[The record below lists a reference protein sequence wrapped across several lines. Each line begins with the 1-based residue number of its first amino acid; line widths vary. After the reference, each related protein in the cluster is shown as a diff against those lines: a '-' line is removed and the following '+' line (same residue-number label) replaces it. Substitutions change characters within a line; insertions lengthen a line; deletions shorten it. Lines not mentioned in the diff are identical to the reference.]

1 MILEW
6 MRKPEDE
13 LTESERMF
21 TDLIKKA
28 IGAPEA
34 AQLET
39 IESIRDTVLQL
50 ENLAEN
56 LRPDEQSMSSQ

>member
-6 MRKPEDE
+6 MRKAEVE

-39 IESIRDTVLQL
+39 IESIRDTVLKL
-50 ENLAEN
+50 ENLREN
-56 LRPDEQSMSSQ
+56 

>member
-1 MILEW
+1 
-6 MRKPEDE
+6 MRKTDDE

-34 AQLET
+34 A
-39 IESIRDTVLQL
+39 
-50 ENLAEN
+50 
-56 LRPDEQSMSSQ
+56 